1 MRTAYVNGEYVPYH
15 RAQVAMEDRG
25 YQFADGVYEVVVF
38 FGRRLLDEALHLKRL
53 ERSLAELGITMPMS
67 VAALSLVIRELMAR
81 NPYKNGLIYLQV
93 TRGVAPR
100 NHLFAPHLTP
110 VLTMA
115 VMPLK
120 SPSAAMLEKG
130 ITAISQ
136 PDMRWG
142 RCDIKSIGLL
152 ANSLAKNAAA
162 RAGAYEALL
171 VDEHGMVTEGSAT
184 NAYMIKDGVI
194 YTHPATNEILGG
206 VRRTVLQRI
215 CEETQMQFREVA
227 FSLEEAKRADELF
240 ITSASSNV
248 LPITT
253 LDGQPVGT
261 GRPGPLTQRLIE
273 LYRDHVT
280 QQTGYAWN

>member
-1 MRTAYVNGEYVPYH
+1 MRIAYVNGGYVPYH
-15 RAQVAMEDRG
+15 QASVAMEDRG
-25 YQFADGVYEVVVF
+25 YQFADGIYEVIVF
-38 FGRRLLDEALHLKRL
+38 FGHRLLDEALHLKRL
-53 ERSLAELGITMPMS
+53 ERSLGELGIPMPMS
-67 VAALSLVIRELMAR
+67 KPALSLVIRELIER
-81 NPYKNGLIYLQV
+81 NPYKNGLIYMQV

-100 NHLFAPHLTP
+100 NHLFAPHLEP

-120 SPSAAMLEKG
+120 APTPAMLQKG
-130 ITAISQ
+130 VSAISR
-136 PDMRWG
+136 PDQRWG

-162 RAGAYEALL
+162 KEKAYEALL

-184 NAYMIKDGVI
+184 NAYMVKDGVI
-194 YTHPATNEILGG
+194 FTHPATNEILGG

-215 CEETQMQFREVA
+215 CDESQLQFREIA

-248 LPITT
+248 LPITS
-253 LDGQPVGT
+253 LDGAKIGT
-261 GRPGPLTQRLIE
+261 GLPGAVTQRLME

-280 QQTGYAWN
+280 QQTGYTWN